1 MKLITRAE
9 QIGLTVGRAQQ
20 GGPDQYCNDPKHN
33 RTTIT
38 VQVLKN
44 QLQMHGFSYIF

>member
-9 QIGLTVGRAQQ
+9 KIGITWPGTTR
-20 GGPDQYCNDPKHN
+20 GGGGADQYRNNPKHN

-44 QLQMHGFSYIF
+44 QLQMHG